1 MKACGVLVLL
11 LAGLLVA
18 RAQDDT
24 ITLPDIIQGAQEWA
38 QENLDTNVLAALQN
52 VDQQKVQQF
61 FHDLQQQFQ
70 GEYVVNLASLKDAAE
85 AIVPLLESHP
95 D

>member
-38 QENLDTNVLAALQN
+38 QENLDTNMLAALQN
-52 VDQQKVQQF
+52 VDQQKV
-61 FHDLQQQFQ
+61 QQFQ
-70 GEYVVNLASLKDAAE
+70 GEYVVNLASLKDTAE
-85 AIVPLLESHP
+85 AIVPLLESHAN
-95 D
+95 

>member
-11 LAGLLVA
+11 LACLLVA
-18 RAQDDT
+18 RADDDT
-24 ITLPDIIQGAQEWA
+24 VTLPELVQSAQEWA

-61 FHDLQQQFQ
+61 Q
-70 GEYVVNLASLKDAAE
+70 GEYVVNLASLKDTAE